1 MLDAVLEIFDFLQGT
16 AYFVYTIV
24 SAADDI
30 IKFFLGAIPFI
41 NDFFTG
47 NFQTGGILS
56 ICASLCIGLGL
67 VKFLYPGAES

>member
-30 IKFFLGAIPFI
+30 ISFLLGAIPFI
-41 NDFFTG
+41 ADFLTF
-47 NFQTGGILS
+47 NFPVS
-56 ICASLCIGLGL
+56 IYSISMYLCLGLGL
-67 VKFLYPGAES
+67 IKFLYPGAES